1 LKKKGQI
8 GTPRIVS
15 PKTQKG
21 GTEMTHEK
29 HDSAIS
35 LALEQ
40 IIENGFEGLD
50 TAVSI
55 LINEAMRIERS
66 RVLEAEP
73 WQRNETRKGY
83 ANGYKPKNVESRIGK
98 LELKVPQVRG
108 PVKFYPNALERG
120 LRSERA
126 LKVAMAEMYIKGVST
141 RKVNEVLKELCG
153 LEVTSTQV
161 SRATGLLDEEL
172 EKWRNRPLGHTP
184 FVLLDARYEKV
195 RHGGSVVNCAVLIA
209 TGITFEG
216 HRSVL
221 GASVSLSE
229 AEVHWRDFLASLKDR
244 GLHGVIMIT
253 SDDHEGLKAALKS
266 VFNGVS
272 WNRCHVHLQ
281 RNAAAYVPKVAMRNG
296 VARDIADILSA
307 PSRDEASR
315 LLNLSIEKYR
325 STAPRLSAWMETNI
339 PEGFTVFMLPYAMR
353 RRLRTTNMLERLN
366 REIKRRTR
374 VASLFPNEASLLR
387 LVSAILMET
396 SEEWETSKKYL
407 TLEYDLLPN

>member
-1 LKKKGQI
+1 
-8 GTPRIVS
+8 
-15 PKTQKG
+15 
-21 GTEMTHEK
+21 MTHVK
-29 HDSAIS
+29 DDSAIWS
-35 LALEQ
+35 ALEQ

-73 WQRNETRKGY
+73 WQRTETRKGY
-83 ANGYKPKNVESRIGK
+83 ANGYKPKRVESRIGK
-98 LELKVPQVRG
+98 LALKVPQVRG
-108 PVKFYPNALERG
+108 PVQFYPNALERG

-126 LKVAMAEMYIKGVST
+126 LKLAMAEMYIKGVST

-172 EKWRNRPLGHTP
+172 EKWRSRPLGHTP
-184 FVLLDARYEKV
+184 FVQLDALYEKV

-209 TGITFEG
+209 TGVTLEG

-221 GASVSLSE
+221 GVSVSLSE
-229 AEVHWRDFLASLKDR
+229 AEAHWRSFLSSLKER

-253 SDDHEGLKAALKS
+253 SDDHQGLKAALKS

-281 RNAAAYVPKVAMRNG
+281 RNAAAYVPKVAMRSSA
-296 VARDIADILSA
+296 ARDIGNILSA
-307 PSRDEASR
+307 PNREEARR
-315 LLNLSIEKYR
+315 LLNLAVEKYR
-325 STAPRLSAWMETNI
+325 TKAPRLSAWMEENI
-339 PEGFTVFMLPYAMR
+339 PDGFTVYMLPYAMR

-396 SEEWETSKKYL
+396 SEEWETSRKYL